1 MSKKNLIVLFH
12 VLCGYSSPAVVLGEG
27 VKFEENLARLKGGNK
42 QLLTFD
48 YQFSLIVLDSAEM
61 AQFRTV

>member
-1 MSKKNLIVLFH
+1 MFYVVILAR
-12 VLCGYSSPAVVLGEG
+12 PVVLGEEWNSR
-27 VKFEENLARLKGGNK
+27 KFSTAKRGGNK

-61 AQFRTV
+61 AQFLSGD

>member
-1 MSKKNLIVLFH
+1 MFYVVILAR
-12 VLCGYSSPAVVLGEG
+12 PVVLGEEWSSR
-27 VKFEENLARLKGGNK
+27 KFSTAKKRGNK

-61 AQFRTV
+61 AQFRSGD

>member
-1 MSKKNLIVLFH
+1 MFYVVILAR
-12 VLCGYSSPAVVLGEG
+12 PVVLGRSEVRG
-27 VKFEENLARLKGGNK
+27 NLARQKRGGNK

-61 AQFRTV
+61 AQFRSGD

>member
-1 MSKKNLIVLFH
+1 MFYVVILAR
-12 VLCGYSSPAVVLGEG
+12 PVVLGEWSSR
-27 VKFEENLARLKGGNK
+27 KFSTAKRGGNK

-61 AQFRTV
+61 AQFRSGSFERGLY